1 MILPILLIVI
11 GVVFFFLTIKDEKNV
26 EKGWTVSYLMH
37 FKGYL
42 GGLGAFLLG
51 LIMLIN
57 KLR

>member
-1 MILPILLIVI
+1 MILPVLLIVI
-11 GVVFFFLTIKDEKNV
+11 GLVFFYLTIKNEKNV
-26 EKGWTVSYLMH
+26 EKGWTVGYFMH

-51 LIMLIN
+51 LIMLIS